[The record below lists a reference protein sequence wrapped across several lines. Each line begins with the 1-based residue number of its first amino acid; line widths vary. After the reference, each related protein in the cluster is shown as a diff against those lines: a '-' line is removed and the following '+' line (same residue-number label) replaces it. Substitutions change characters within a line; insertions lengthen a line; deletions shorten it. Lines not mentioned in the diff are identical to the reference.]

1 MIWTQIGL
9 LKNEPTNY
17 TSHMS
22 IMAMPNLMMVHYF
35 WLKKMPVELRK
46 VAQKGYTVQKISIF
60 SANLPPEDSAT
71 G

>member
-1 MIWTQIGL
+1 
-9 LKNEPTNY
+9 
-17 TSHMS
+17 
-22 IMAMPNLMMVHYF
+22 
-35 WLKKMPVELRK
+35 MPVELRK